1 MELLR
6 RSKKSPLF
14 IVVIVW
20 LLFSFPFFL
29 GKTPYPSDY
38 QVNYFSPFAQ
48 YPTLKGP
55 VKNNAQPDI
64 IGQIYPWKFFTIHE
78 IKKGNIPFWNP
89 YSFSGTPHLSNYQT
103 AVFSPFNLLYLL
115 PIPFLTVW
123 GLIVVL
129 QPLLAGIFTYL
140 FARSI
145 KTSKSGALVS
155 SLSFMFCGFIVTWM
169 GYATLPYAIIPLPL
183 ALFAIEKYSESK
195 KFIFQI
201 LLSFTFPL
209 SFFSGHF
216 QTSLYFLLGVV
227 LYILY
232 RSIFSS
238 SKKQYVT
245 LVWFI
250 VCGLLLC
257 SPQLLPS
264 IELYLQS
271 VRSIMFQ
278 KNEAIPLQY
287 ITTVLSPDY
296 FGNPVTRN
304 DWFGHY
310 AEWSSY
316 AGSIVFILALL
327 GILRK
332 KIAIRK
338 FFMLLAILS
347 ILLAYDTPLL
357 SILVFLKV
365 PVLSTSAASRIIVL
379 FSFSVAM
386 LAGLG
391 FDQLWERVIAKK
403 RNILFLAVSLGTL
416 FAVVLLIPFLFGLPQ
431 EKVSIAIKNSIIPLL
446 SFVIFSACVILGGLY
461 KRKTILLQSI
471 LVILVTFEMLRFATK
486 WQSFSSSNNVYPS
499 VPVTNFF
506 NGLNHVDRAVGLSG
520 AEDSLYYRV
529 PILTGYDPLYI
540 GKYGEFMTYAALG
553 KKESP
558 GRSVVGFP
566 TSGIYSQQIID
577 MMGVRY
583 IFHKVSD
590 KNYAWAFPF
599 YNYPKNKFQK
609 IYDDNVY
616 QVFENTSFQERAY
629 LVSEVVKTNK
639 EQFFE
644 KTFQTNLR
652 SEAVVV
658 DAIGELDEKATGSAI
673 ISKYE
678 PSRIEVNVDSTG
690 RQLLVISDSYYKGW
704 KATVNGMK
712 ANIVEVNGIMRG
724 VVVPKGQSKLV
735 FSYFPES
742 FMNGIYLFLVGI
754 LGIIIVKI
762 LKSFQHA

>member
-14 IVVIVW
+14 VIVVVW

-64 IGQIYPWKFFTIHE
+64 IGQIYPWKFFTINE

-89 YSFSGTPHLSNYQT
+89 YSFSGTPHLANYQS
-103 AVFSPFNLLYLL
+103 AVLSPFNLLYLL
-115 PIPFLTVW
+115 PIPFITIW
-123 GLIVVL
+123 GLVVIL

-140 FARSI
+140 FARTLKISRM
-145 KTSKSGALVS
+145 GALIS
-155 SLSFMFCGFIVTWM
+155 CLSFMFCGFIVTWM
-169 GYATLPYAIIPLPL
+169 GYATLPYAILPLPL
-183 ALFAIEKYSESK
+183 ALLAAEKYIKTK
-195 KFIFQI
+195 KFIYQI
-201 LLSFTFPL
+201 LLLLTVPL

-216 QTSLYFLLGVV
+216 QTSIYFLLAVV
-227 LYILY
+227 LYLLY
-232 RSIFSS
+232 GIVFSN
-238 SKKQYVT
+238 SKKQYAM
-245 LVWFI
+245 LLWFV

-271 VRSIMFQ
+271 VRSVLFQ
-278 KNEAIPLQY
+278 KSEAIPLQY
-287 ITTVLSPDY
+287 LSTIISPDY

-310 AEWSSY
+310 AEWSGYS
-316 AGSIVFILALL
+316 GSIVFVLALI
-327 GILRK
+327 GIFRK
-332 KIAIRK
+332 KIKARI
-338 FFMLLAILS
+338 FFILLGTISL
-347 ILLAYDTPLL
+347 LLAYDTPFLSLL
-357 SILVFLKV
+357 ISLKI

-386 LAGLG
+386 LGGFG
-391 FDQLWERVIAKK
+391 FDELWEKVVEKK
-403 RNILFLAVSLGTL
+403 KNIFLVAMSSSIL
-416 FAVVLLIPFLFGLPQ
+416 FAVVLLIPLLFKLPHD
-431 EKVSIAIKNSIIPLL
+431 KLIIAVKNSVIPVSCFVFFMGSIFTSKFLKKKIFIFQCLVVLL
-446 SFVIFSACVILGGLY
+446 VG
-461 KRKTILLQSI
+461 
-471 LVILVTFEMLRFATK
+471 FEMLRFATK

-499 VPVTNFF
+499 VPVVNFLK
-506 NGLNHVDRAVGLSG
+506 GLNHVDRAVGLSG

-599 YNYPKNKFQK
+599 YNYPKSKFQK
-609 IYDDNVY
+609 IYDDNIF

-629 LVSEVVKTNK
+629 LVSKNVKTNK

-652 SEAVVV
+652 SEAVVI
-658 DAIGELDEKATGSAI
+658 DDIGELDEKATGSAI

-678 PSRIEVNVDSTG
+678 PSRVEVNVDSTG

-704 KATVNGMK
+704 KATVNGTK
-712 ANIVEVNGIMRG
+712 TNIVEVNGIMRG
-724 VVVPKGQSKLV
+724 VVVPKGQSKIV